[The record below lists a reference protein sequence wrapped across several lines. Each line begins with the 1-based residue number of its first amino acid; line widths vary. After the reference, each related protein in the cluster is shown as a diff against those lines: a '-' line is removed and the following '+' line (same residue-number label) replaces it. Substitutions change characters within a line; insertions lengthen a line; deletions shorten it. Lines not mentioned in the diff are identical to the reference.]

1 MEENDRLK
9 LIVRYL
15 SGECSEKEKGSIY
28 QLMQTDPQF
37 CRLIKALQVTEETVF
52 TKDIDLAWQRVRS
65 GMDEVS
71 AEKKSRSTGLS
82 SFWPLLRPWP
92 AVPIRRTLQF
102 ASVFLVLAV
111 AAWSF
116 KLLYHRLIAPQA
128 DYQVVTVENGQR
140 THLNL
145 SDGTH
150 IVLDAGSSLRY
161 PLRFC
166 NSREVFLQGEAY
178 FEVTHNQHKSFCVH
192 ANHATIRVLGT
203 RFNVRAWKEN
213 PAVAVT
219 VTEGRVALSSL
230 DESAQ
235 KIVVIPKGYFSS
247 LTEEGPPTTPVPVD
261 VESNLRWRYNEIRF
275 KDASVEE
282 VMAQLQRWYD
292 YQFDVDDLS
301 VLKQRMTV
309 HIQMTNIDDVL
320 ELMSILTDTKITK
333 DGKTIKIR
341 AKKWKE

>member
-9 LIVRYL
+9 LIVHYL
-15 SGECSEKEKGSIY
+15 SGECSEKEKESIC
-28 QLMQTDPQF
+28 QLMQIDPHF
-37 CRLIKALQVTEETVF
+37 CRLIKVLQMNEGSVF
-52 TKDIDLAWQRVRS
+52 AEDIDLAWQRVKS
-65 GMDEVS
+65 GMEKVS
-71 AEKKSRSTGLS
+71 AERKPRFARSFFLGP
-82 SFWPLLRPWP
+82 FLRPGF
-92 AVPIRRTLQF
+92 AVPVRRTLQF

-116 KLLYHRLIAPQA
+116 KLLHHRLIAPQA

-150 IVLDAGSSLRY
+150 IVLDAGSRLEY
-161 PLRFC
+161 PLRFSH
-166 NSREVFLQGEAY
+166 SREVFLRGEAY
-178 FEVTHNQHKSFCVH
+178 FEVTHNQDKPFCVH

-219 VTEGRVALSSL
+219 VSEGRVALSSL

-235 KIVVIPKGYFSS
+235 KTVIIPKGYYSS
-247 LTEEGPPTTPVPVD
+247 LTEEGLPTTPIPVD

-275 KDASVEE
+275 KDASVGE

-292 YQFDVDDLS
+292 YQFDVDDS
-301 VLKQRMTV
+301 SILKQRMTV

-333 DGKTIKIR
+333 DGKTIKVR

>member
-1 MEENDRLK
+1 MEK
-9 LIVRYL
+9 
-15 SGECSEKEKGSIY
+15 
-28 QLMQTDPQF
+28 
-37 CRLIKALQVTEETVF
+37 
-52 TKDIDLAWQRVRS
+52 
-65 GMDEVS
+65 VS
-71 AEKKSRSTGLS
+71 TEKKDKSIGSS
-82 SFWPLLRPWP
+82 SFWSFLRSWP
-92 AVPIRRTLQF
+92 AVPVRRTLQF
-102 ASVFLVLAV
+102 ASIFLVLAV

-116 KLLYHRLIAPQA
+116 KFLHHRLIAPQA

-150 IVLDAGSSLRY
+150 IVLDAGSRLEY
-161 PLRFC
+161 PLRFSH
-166 NSREVFLQGEAY
+166 SREVFLRGEAY
-178 FEVTHNQHKSFCVH
+178 FEVTPNQERPFCVH
-192 ANHATIRVLGT
+192 AHHATIRVLGT

-219 VTEGRVALSSL
+219 VSEGRVALSSS

-235 KIVVIPKGYFSS
+235 KTVIIPKGYFSS
-247 LTEEGPPTTPVPVD
+247 LTEEGVPTTPVPVD

-333 DGKTIKIR
+333 DGKTIKVR
-341 AKKWKE
+341 AKKWRE

>member
-1 MEENDRLK
+1 LK
-9 LIVRYL
+9 LVVRYL
-15 SGECSEKEKGSIY
+15 SGECSEKEKKLIY
-28 QLMQTDPQF
+28 QSMQTDPLF
-37 CRLIKALQVTEETVF
+37 CRLIKALQVKEEIVF
-52 TKDIDLAWQRVRS
+52 AEDVELAWQRVKR
-65 GMDEVS
+65 GMEKAS
-71 AEKKSRSTGLS
+71 AEKKARSVGVS
-82 SFWPLLRPWP
+82 SFWPFLRACP
-92 AVPIRRTLQF
+92 AVPVRRTLQF

-111 AAWSF
+111 AVWSF
-116 KLLYHRLIAPQA
+116 KLLHHRLIAPQA
-128 DYQVVTVENGQR
+128 DYQVVAVENGQR

-145 SDGTH
+145 PDGTH
-150 IVLDAGSSLRY
+150 IVLDAGSRLEY
-161 PLRFC
+161 PLRFSH
-166 NSREVFLQGEAY
+166 SREVFLYGEAY
-178 FEVTHNQHKSFCVH
+178 FEVTHHQNKPFCVH

-219 VTEGRVALSSL
+219 VSEGRVALSSL

-235 KIVVIPKGYFSS
+235 KTVIIPKGYYSS
-247 LTEEGPPTTPVPVD
+247 LTEEGLPTTPIPVD

-275 KDASVEE
+275 KDASVGE

-292 YQFDVDDLS
+292 YQFDVDDIS
-301 VLKQRMTV
+301 ILKQRMTV

-333 DGKTIKIR
+333 DGKTIKVR

>member
-1 MEENDRLK
+1 MDENDRLK
-9 LIVRYL
+9 LVVRYL
-15 SGECSEKEKGSIY
+15 SGECSEEEKETIFQSI
-28 QLMQTDPQF
+28 QTDPQF
-37 CRLIKALQVTEETVF
+37 YRLLKALQAKEKIVF
-52 TKDIDLAWQRVRS
+52 TEDIGPAWQRLKRGLEKVAAENKTRS
-65 GMDEVS
+65 AGI
-71 AEKKSRSTGLS
+71 
-82 SFWPLLRPWP
+82 SFWSFLRPWH
-92 AVPIRRTLQF
+92 AVPVRRTLQF
-102 ASVFLVLAV
+102 ASIFLVLAV

-150 IVLDAGSSLRY
+150 IVLDAGSTLRY
-161 PLRFC
+161 PLRFY

-178 FEVTHNQHKSFCVH
+178 FEVTHNQHKPFCVH

-203 RFNVRAWKEN
+203 RFNIRAWKEN

-235 KIVVIPKGYFSS
+235 KTVVIPKGYFSS

-341 AKKWKE
+341 AKE

>member
-1 MEENDRLK
+1 MEEKDRLK
-9 LIVRYL
+9 LVVRYL
-15 SGECSEKEKGSIY
+15 SGECDDEEKKTIY
-28 QLMQTDPQF
+28 QSIQTDRQL
-37 CRLIKALQVTEETVF
+37 CQLLKALQVKENIVF
-52 TKDIDLAWQRVRS
+52 TEDIDIAWQRVKN
-65 GMDEVS
+65 GMEKVS
-71 AEKKSRSTGLS
+71 AEKRFRFAGLAFGELFS
-82 SFWPLLRPWP
+82 RPWR
-92 AVPIRRTLQF
+92 AVTVRRTLQF
-102 ASVFLVLAV
+102 ASIFLVLSV

-116 KLLYHRLIAPQA
+116 KFFRHHLIAPQP
-128 DYQVVTVENGQR
+128 DYQVITVENGQR

-150 IVLDAGSSLRY
+150 IVLDAGSTLRY
-161 PLRFC
+161 PQRFY
-166 NSREVFLQGEAY
+166 NLREVFLQGEAY
-178 FEVTHNQHKSFCVH
+178 FEVAHNQHKPFCVH

-219 VTEGRVALSSL
+219 VAEGRVALSSSN
-230 DESAQ
+230 EAAQ
-235 KIVVIPKGYFSS
+235 KAVVIPKGYFSS
-247 LTEEGPPTTPVPVD
+247 LTEEGTPTTPVAVD
-261 VESNLRWRYNEIRF
+261 VESHLRWRYNEIRF

-292 YQFDVDDLS
+292 YQFDVDDRS

-320 ELMSILTDTKITK
+320 ELISILTDTKITK

-341 AKKWKE
+341 AKK